1 MYSSSFAPCLQPQSI
16 EGIMD
21 NVLKLRTKSNK
32 RIQFLISVLFVFF
45 AGSSAF
51 AQKADVE
58 SRLNDISINRN
69 DNAVGTAPVN
79 ASSSVKLNSS
89 MNFILWFM
97 GTKEDVNC
105 TKSKDTFFTKK
116 SILTSG
122 REPNHLL
129 LKTLLKKA
137 LNVESC

>member
-1 MYSSSFAPCLQPQSI
+1 
-16 EGIMD
+16 MD
-21 NVLKLRTKSNK
+21 NVLKLKKKSNK

-45 AGSSAF
+45 ACSSGF
-51 AQKADVE
+51 AQKADIE
-58 SRLNDISINRN
+58 SPSSEISINRN
-69 DNAVGTAPVN
+69 DNIGTAPVN
-79 ASSSVKLNSS
+79 ASSAVKLNSS

-97 GTKEDVNC
+97 GTKEDVDC
-105 TKSKDTFFTKK
+105 TKSRDTFFTKK